1 MPTEAVLAAHPEM
14 NVAGTIALRNLAQL
28 SGMLNRTFKKMA
40 SPHDIASVEALNVL
54 ELLADHADTMSP
66 LDLAEKAM
74 VTPGA
79 TSQILKKLEASGLI
93 TRTRDKDDGRRWH
106 VEVSPLGSQR
116 VESCRAAAFPEEAR
130 VSSVLT
136 EEQLGQF
143 TEAVAILQQHIL
155 AEQPWDRDMSHGKN

>member
-79 TSQILKKLEASGLI
+79 TSQILKKLEAIGLI
-93 TRTRDKDDGRRWH
+93 TRTRDQDDGRRWH
-106 VEVSPLGSQR
+106 VEITSLGLQR
-116 VESCRAAAFPEEAR
+116 VQNCRADAFPLEAR
-130 VSSVLT
+130 VSSPLT
-136 EEQLGQF
+136 SEQLKIF
-143 TEAVAILQQHIL
+143 TEVLAILQQHIL
-155 AEQPWDRDMSHGKN
+155 TEQPWARS